1 MDELANLSW
10 TIQQAIREA
19 ISTMVKRNRRQLR
32 ISLILI
38 LLAAFLGAW
47 YGSTHWQ
54 LHPETWQFSGFSE
67 DGDWIDTV
75 ADMGEAGIQLF
86 MGLTSGGN

>member
-1 MDELANLSW
+1 MDELANFRE
-10 TIQQAIREA
+10 TIYGEF
-19 ISTMVKRNRRQLR
+19 SKMVRRNRRQLR
-32 ISLILI
+32 ISLVLI
-38 LLAAFLGAW
+38 LVAAFLGAW

-54 LHPETWQFSGFSE
+54 VHPETWRFSTLSE
-67 DGDWIDTV
+67 DGDWIDIV